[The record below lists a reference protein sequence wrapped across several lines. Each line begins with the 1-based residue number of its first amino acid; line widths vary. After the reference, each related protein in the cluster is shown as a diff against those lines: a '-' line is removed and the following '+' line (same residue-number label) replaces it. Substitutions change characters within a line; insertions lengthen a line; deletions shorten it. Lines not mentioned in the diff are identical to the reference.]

1 MNDKPL
7 ILLVGKS
14 GSGKTTVAKYL
25 EDTYGL
31 KMLESYTTRPP
42 RYYGERGHEYV
53 SYEFY
58 MKPSNKVAHTYF
70 DGHHYWATQEQCD
83 KSDVYIIDPDGIKT
97 FRRNYISTR
106 PYKIVFLKVS
116 PLVRLLRMMKRD
128 GFLKSI
134 KRIVHDVKK
143 FGNFEKN
150 DDVHVIHRDTISN
163 IARQIIFEVRG

>member
-25 EDTYGL
+25 EATYGL

-42 RYYGERGHEYV
+42 RYVGERGHEYV
-53 SYEFY
+53 TYEFY

-83 KSDVYIIDPDGIKT
+83 VSDVYVIDPDGIKT
-97 FRRNYISTR
+97 FRRNYCSER
-106 PYKIVFLKVS
+106 PYKIVFLHVN
-116 PLVRLLRMMKRD
+116 PLVRLCRMTRRD
-128 GFLKSI
+128 GFI
-134 KRIVHDVKK
+134 QAVQRILHDRKK
-143 FGNFEKN
+143 FGKFEKN
-150 DDVHVIHRDTISN
+150 KDVRVIYRDSVSN
-163 IARQIIFEVRG
+163 IARTIMFEVRG